1 VSAAGPA
8 RRAAVTRADWE
19 TPPELFARLNAEF
32 DFTLDAA
39 ARADNR
45 KCEWYLGPGSPLA
58 ENALDCPSGF
68 GRERIWC
75 NPPYGNLG
83 PWVRAFKT
91 WAWAGAIVVALL
103 PNATDTRWFREAA
116 WTATEIRLVGGRIQF
131 VGTTSSNPSGSIVA
145 IWTPYMPPSGAH
157 ICTWR

>member
-1 VSAAGPA
+1 MSA
-8 RRAAVTRADWE
+8 TW
-19 TPPELFARLNAEF
+19 
-32 DFTLDAA
+32 
-39 ARADNR
+39 ARA
-45 KCEWYLGPGSPLA
+45 G
-58 ENALDCPSGF
+58 AL
-68 GRERIWC
+68 
-75 NPPYGNLG
+75 
-83 PWVRAFKT
+83 
-91 WAWAGAIVVALL
+91 VVALL